1 VIHVLLRCG
10 VTWREFAELARTTFV
25 EVASHDFGKRKRLT
39 NVSRTAVL
47 TGLTRREV
55 RKQRE
60 ALDSDA
66 EPAGGYVTKGSLLL
80 SAWHLDPDFVDSKGR
95 PLPLA
100 LQGTE
105 NQSEN
110 DDTGADH
117 GPTFTA
123 LVKRCGGAD
132 VPVTTLLREL
142 RSAGAI
148 RQRPDGRFEPLMR
161 NYIPHAMDEQMI
173 RLWGSVLADI
183 ATTYR
188 HNLTRTGKTP
198 ARFER
203 AAINDRMPRSAI
215 PEFRKFVEA
224 EGQAFLER
232 VDEWLSEHEVK
243 DGVATPTIRL
253 GVGVYH
259 VQD

>member
-1 VIHVLLRCG
+1 MIHVLLRCG

-25 EVASHDFGKRKRLT
+25 EVASRDFGKRKRLT

-60 ALDSDA
+60 ALDSEA
-66 EPAGGYVTKGSLLL
+66 EPTGGYVTKGSLLL
-80 SAWHLDPDFVDSKGR
+80 SAWHLDPEFLDSKGR

-100 LQGTE
+100 VQAQGDDP
-105 NQSEN
+105 SESN
-110 DDTGADH
+110 K
-117 GPTFTA
+117 PTFAA

-161 NYIPHAMDEQMI
+161 NYIPHAMDEHMI
-173 RLWGSVLADI
+173 RLWGSVLADV

-198 ARFER
+198 SRFER
-203 AAINDRMPRSAI
+203 AAVNDRMPPEVV
-215 PEFRKFVEA
+215 PEFRKFVEE

-232 VDEWLSEHEVK
+232 VDEWLSEREVK
-243 DGVATPTIRL
+243 DDPDAPTIRL